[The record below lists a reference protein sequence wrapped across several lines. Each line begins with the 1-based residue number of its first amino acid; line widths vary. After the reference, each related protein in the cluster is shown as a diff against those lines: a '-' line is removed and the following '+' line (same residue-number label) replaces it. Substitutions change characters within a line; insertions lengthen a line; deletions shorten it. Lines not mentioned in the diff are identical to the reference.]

1 MATQGCER
9 TAESSIDT
17 PAEGLACFC
26 EPAYS
31 LQITEQV
38 GVGEEWAAFG
48 GVWRPTNRNNP
59 VFRSFWERIGWENRL
74 RVRPEARPNA
84 NRGEKIILSAIR
96 LIVTARK
103 VDTRRRI
110 RWKEA
115 GTGEGC
121 QRHPLRRRTEKSI
134 AMSNLGCPLPAEV
147 ASCSWRPL
155 ANRFRRSRS
164 RLVSLSAALLFV
176 LFSGPITLA
185 APASNPGTAKE
196 RSARVAVSN
205 PRAKLLVGKG
215 FVVGSVLGIAVQ
227 IGLAIGL
234 APGSAG
240 SPTKS
245 PRRADSSPRTA
256 PSQGTTPPFGS
267 LEAAASADSA
277 PAGAR
282 SALGPAGHA
291 EPSRVRRKERRQR
304 ARTVIVPK
312 SGTPIN
318 ISIHTY
324 PHYPLA
330 GSHLI
335 GPHLAGPHL
344 VGSSTAETA
353 QPSIRFDPAGCTVQS
368 AEPMR
373 HSFGPAG
380 PTPAAESSRPSSD
393 RPSPWVRSERSPF
406 ASGAAVD
413 EGFERV
419 RRSQSAPKSPE
430 QAPTQGS
437 SLEGMMRSIIAE
449 NLALRG

>member
-9 TAESSIDT
+9 TAESLIDT

-26 EPAYS
+26 EPACS
-31 LQITEQV
+31 LQTTEQV
-38 GVGEEWAAFG
+38 GVGEEWVALG
-48 GVWRPTNRNNP
+48 GDWRPTNRNNP
-59 VFRSFWERIGWENRL
+59 VFRSFWKRIGWENRP
-74 RVRPEARPNA
+74 RVRTEALPNA

-96 LIVTARK
+96 LIVIARK

-110 RWKEA
+110 RWKEV

-164 RLVSLSAALLFV
+164 RLVSLSAALLFA
-176 LFSGPITLA
+176 LFSGPIALA

-234 APGSAG
+234 APGSPG

-256 PSQGTTPPFGS
+256 PSRSTSRPS
-267 LEAAASADSA
+267 ASSSAAASAASNHAVPRSVSDH
-277 PAGAR
+277 PDQRRAG
-282 SALGPAGHA
+282 
-291 EPSRVRRKERRQR
+291 RKERRQR
-304 ARTVIVPK
+304 SRHVIVPK

-324 PHYPLA
+324 PHYP
-330 GSHLI
+330 S
-335 GPHLAGPHL
+335 AGPHMAWP
-344 VGSSTAETA
+344 STAEA
-353 QPSIRFDPAGCTVQS
+353 VQPSIQFDPAGCTVQA
-368 AEPMR
+368 AEPMG
-373 HSFGPAG
+373 HSYRPAG
-380 PTPAAESSRPSSD
+380 TTPAAESLRPSAD
-393 RPSPWVRSERSPF
+393 RPNPWVRVERGSLAP
-406 ASGAAVD
+406 GATLD

-419 RRSQSAPKSPE
+419 RRPKSAPKSPE
-430 QAPTQGS
+430 QAQAQGS
-437 SLEGMMRSIIAE
+437 SLEGMMRSIIAD